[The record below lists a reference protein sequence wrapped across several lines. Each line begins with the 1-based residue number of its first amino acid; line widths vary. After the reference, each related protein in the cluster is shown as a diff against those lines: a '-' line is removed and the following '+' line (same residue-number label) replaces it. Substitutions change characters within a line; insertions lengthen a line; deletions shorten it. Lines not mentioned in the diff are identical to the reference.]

1 MIDFGLS
8 SYDAGVLVSE
18 RDTAKYFENVAKGRD
33 PKITANWVIVNLF
46 AVLREKG
53 VSIADSPVSSERLGE
68 LLDLLRD
75 GTISSRIAKD
85 VFAVMVNEGKN
96 ATSIVEE
103 RGLKQI
109 TDTTEIE
116 STVDKVINNNPKQ
129 VEEYKSGNEKISG
142 WFVGQVMR
150 ETQGKANP
158 GLVNQLLLKK
168 LKS

>member
-1 MIDFGLS
+1 M
-8 SYDAGVLVSE
+8 
-18 RDTAKYFENVAKGRD
+18 
-33 PKITANWVIVNLF
+33 
-46 AVLREKG
+46 
-53 VSIADSPVSSERLGE
+53 SIADSPVSSERLGE

-75 GTISSRIAKD
+75 GIISSRIAKD

-142 WFVGQVMR
+142 WFVGQV
-150 ETQGKANP
+150 ACCP
-158 GLVNQLLLKK
+158 
-168 LKS
+168 